1 LTGHLGNSIITN
13 KIFFKEKKMLPVML
27 QLYNVRDDLSKD
39 FDGTLQKVAEAGY
52 KYVELALAQFYKK
65 SVSEFKAA
73 LDKAG
78 LTAVSA
84 HVPFRNMTENPDE
97 AIDYHLEIGCK
108 FIVIPFLSN
117 EDRSTGPN
125 YEAVKK
131 EIARLGEIVNKKG
144 AVLLYHN
151 HEFEFEDYK
160 GKYALDDLYD
170 SVPSNLLQTEIDVC
184 WAKVGGVVPAE
195 YILKYSGR
203 APIVHLKDF
212 DPSDGGK
219 IKADYDLIGE
229 AKKARA
235 EGAFPFR
242 AVGQGIQDIPGI
254 VKAAEAA
261 GSKWFVVE
269 QDLPSPGKTALECA
283 KDSLDYLNGLS

>member
-1 LTGHLGNSIITN
+1 
-13 KIFFKEKKMLPVML
+13 MLPVML
-27 QLYNVRDDLSKD
+27 QLYNVREELKVD

-52 KYVELALAQFYKK
+52 KYVELALAQFFKK
-65 SVSEFKAA
+65 PAAEFKAS

-78 LTAVSA
+78 LTAISA
-84 HVPFRNMTENPDE
+84 HVPFRNMTQDPEGV
-97 AIDYHLEIGCK
+97 IGYHLDIGCK
-108 FIVIPFLSN
+108 FIVIPFLAT

-125 YEAVKK
+125 YETVKK
-131 EIARLGEIVNKKG
+131 EIAALGELVNKKG

-151 HEFEFEDYK
+151 HEFEFADYN

-170 SVPSNLLQTEIDVC
+170 SVPANLLQTQIDVC

-212 DPSDGGK
+212 DSSDGGK

-235 EGAFPFR
+235 AGAFPFR
-242 AVGQGIQDIPGI
+242 AIGHGIQDIPGI

-261 GSKWFVVE
+261 GAKWLVVE

-283 KDSLDYLNGLS
+283 KDSLDYLNGL